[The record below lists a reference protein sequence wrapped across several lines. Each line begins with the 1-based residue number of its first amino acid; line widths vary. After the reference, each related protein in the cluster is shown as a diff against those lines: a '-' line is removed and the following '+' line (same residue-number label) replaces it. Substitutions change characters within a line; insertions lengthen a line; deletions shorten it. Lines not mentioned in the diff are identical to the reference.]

1 MLVFSRRVK
10 DSVIFDLREHGLG
23 IINVAVV
30 AIRGSV
36 VRLGITAE
44 TSIAVDRHEVF
55 DRKERE
61 RNEGGIP

>member
-1 MLVFSRRVK
+1 
-10 DSVIFDLREHGLG
+10 LREHGLG
-23 IINVAVV
+23 IIKVDVV

-44 TSIAVDRHEVF
+44 RSIAVNRHEIH

-61 RNEGGIP
+61 RNEGEIP